1 VAYQITLTDEEYA
14 ALAAAAAEHGQP
26 VEALVHEFIAAHIR
40 PRAPHQPDDP
50 LIRQMLRAGH
60 LAALPT
66 REPETPDVAAERE
79 RLARSIR
86 PGQSV
91 ADMVIE
97 DRGPRE

>member
-1 VAYQITLTDEEYA
+1 MAYQITLTDEEYTS
-14 ALAAAAAEHGQP
+14 LAAVAAERGQP
-26 VEALVHEFIAAHIR
+26 VDALVHEIIADRLHTR
-40 PRAPHQPDDP
+40 PQPPCDP
-50 LIRQMLRAGH
+50 LIREMLCAGH

-66 REPETPDVAAERE
+66 HEPETPNMAAERE

-86 PGQSV
+86 PGQSA